1 MERVYICDEKYQ
13 NIIDELNKRG
23 WLLTPSLTHTTTHTT
38 TDPVTNT
45 LAPPLPHA
53 HTHSHTHPHTH
64 SHAPSHTHTPTHPP
78 THSHTHSLTTV
89 PRECELMWMN
99 LSKTRFATVLGRYV
113 NHLKGIHHLSNK
125 SYLVYHCGASEGV
138 SERVSEGVTK
148 WLLPPSWSSSCHSV
162 SRLVGEC
169 MCYCA
174 TVLLC
179 YCATALLC
187 YCATVLLSNSLLVFH
202 HSIT

>member
-64 SHAPSHTHTPTHPP
+64 SHAPSYTHTPTHPP
-78 THSHTHSLTTV
+78 PHSHTHSLTTV

-138 SERVSEGVTK
+138 SERVSEGVSEGVTK

-174 TVLLC
+174 TVLLY

-187 YCATVLLSNSLLVFH
+187 Y
-202 HSIT
+202 